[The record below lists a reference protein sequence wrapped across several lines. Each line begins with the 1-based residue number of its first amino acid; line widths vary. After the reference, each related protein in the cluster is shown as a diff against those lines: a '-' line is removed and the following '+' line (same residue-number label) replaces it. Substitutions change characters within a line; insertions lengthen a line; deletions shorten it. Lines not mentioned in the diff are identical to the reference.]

1 MARGRVRA
9 HILRRIA
16 LFLVVV
22 WAAASVNFFVPRL
35 GTGRDPIREKLGQLM
50 ASGGLRQEGIEA
62 MVAAYQAKFGFDQ
75 PLHVQYFHFLGDMAP
90 AKRRY

>member
-1 MARGRVRA
+1 MRA
-9 HILRRIA
+9 HILRRIS

-22 WAAASVNFFVPRL
+22 GAAASVNFFVPRL

-62 MVAAYQAKFGFDQ
+62 MVALRHLRWRSTHCHRQ
-75 PLHVQYFHFLGDMAP
+75 
-90 AKRRY
+90 R

>member
-1 MARGRVRA
+1 MRA

-75 PLHVQYFHFLGDMAP
+75 PLHVQYFHFLSDMAP